1 MAAYSM
7 PPSSSNKKKYGSL
20 VLRFINDEAIENF
33 DYIFDW
39 KIIDWLNFF

>member
-7 PPSSSNKKKYGSL
+7 PPFSSNKKKYGSL
-20 VLRFINDEAIENF
+20 ILRFINDETIESL

-39 KIIDWLNFF
+39 KIID